1 MRVILLIICLSLL
14 NGCLSTSANR
24 DAAVQPLELFFS
36 PEQTTLTAKQQ
47 QALQQFFTTYSYHQ
61 LEVSIGPADLSDRFQ
76 ALLQGQKELQLSS
89 NYLSKSKFH
98 CILLLR
104 HNKLPI
110 RSLLGNGNA
119 PTDSSQALCLLL
131 CIMDVPLYGACSYD
145 HLADSITRWQ
155 LI

>member
-1 MRVILLIICLSLL
+1 MKRFRSIVMRVILLIICLSLL

-76 ALLQGQKELQLSS
+76 ALLQGQKRIAAIEQLSQQKQIP
-89 NYLSKSKFH
+89 LHFTFTPQQTADTL
-98 CILLLR
+98 I
-104 HNKLPI
+104 I
-110 RSLLGNGNA
+110 R
-119 PTDSSQALCLLL
+119 Q
-131 CIMDVPLYGACSYD
+131 
-145 HLADSITRWQ
+145 R
-155 LI
+155 